1 MWRNRHHDLVALPP
15 QQGGLH
21 TIEVACEPGYANA
34 PRWFVLAVALL
45 PLAQSAAL
53 PPFGLLAID
62 LAGPSFLVAGLV
74 PIVTGV
80 APTTFMVPPSAGL
93 GGLTLYLQALVE
105 HPQGLALTNA
115 VRVVLP

>member
-1 MWRNRHHDLVALPP
+1 MRKKSWLIFA
-15 QQGGLH
+15 
-21 TIEVACEPGYANA
+21 
-34 PRWFVLAVALL
+34 
-45 PLAQSAAL
+45 
-53 PPFGLLAID
+53 GLLAID